1 MRLIRLLRRIIMK
14 RVVFY
19 VTIILLVMS
28 CVSEDQTKELD
39 QMVSTTQTTVLP
51 PEFVELKAQV
61 ETLNVEVAKGNEQVI
76 TRGGWVKWFKKSSVL
91 L

>member
-28 CVSEDQTKELD
+28 CVSEDQTKEL
-39 QMVSTTQTTVLP
+39 
-51 PEFVELKAQV
+51 E
-61 ETLNVEVAKGNEQVI
+61 
-76 TRGGWVKWFKKSSVL
+76 SSVL